1 MKLRGKPFGFLYPF
15 IFRDLEN
22 DKYLVYIDSKA
33 VILPFFRNLQLF
45 CSASSEPV
53 TNGREI
59 CEVER

>member
-1 MKLRGKPFGFLYPF
+1 MKLRGKPFGFLHPF
-15 IFRDLEN
+15 IFSDLEN

-33 VILPFFRNLQLF
+33 VILPFFRNLELQLF

-59 CEVER
+59 C

>member
-1 MKLRGKPFGFLYPF
+1 MKLRGKPFGFLHLF
-15 IFRDLEN
+15 IFSDLEN

-33 VILPFFRNLQLF
+33 VILSFFRNLELQLF

-59 CEVER
+59 C